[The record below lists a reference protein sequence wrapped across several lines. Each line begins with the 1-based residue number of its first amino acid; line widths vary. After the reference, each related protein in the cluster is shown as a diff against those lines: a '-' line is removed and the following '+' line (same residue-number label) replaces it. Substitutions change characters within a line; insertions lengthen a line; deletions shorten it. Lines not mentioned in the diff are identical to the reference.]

1 MRVSENSDT
10 LLFFKIFK
18 KRQTA
23 SLSSKISNFAAIN
36 LQKFNVMNKREEF
49 LKFAGQTNQFP
60 YLIEVERAEGIYFYD
75 KQGKAY
81 MDMISGVSVNNI
93 GHSHP
98 YVVKKVQEQVAKYM
112 HVMVYG
118 EYIQDAHVDFCKKII
133 SFLPESLNT
142 VYTVNSGTEANEA
155 ALKLVKRVTGRTEL
169 VSFRGSYHGSTHGSM
184 SVSGNE
190 NKKEAFRPLLP
201 DVRFLQHNNMEQ
213 LNQITEKT
221 AGVIIETVQGDAG
234 VRVPTLEF
242 LTALRKRCTEVGAL
256 LIFDE
261 IQCGMGR
268 TGKMFAFE
276 HFGIVP
282 DVLTLGKALG
292 GGMPI
297 GAVVSSHENLW
308 EFTYN
313 PMLGHITTFGG
324 HPVIA
329 AAGLA
334 GLEVMEKE
342 VDFNEVER
350 LGALLQSIICQS
362 DEIKETRRIGMLF
375 AFDME
380 SFERVEKV
388 VKKCLED
395 GLVSFWFLSHPY
407 SFRLSPPLT
416 ITEEEIRKAGTIIL
430 NAIESTKQKGS
441 V

>member
-1 MRVSENSDT
+1 MS
-10 LLFFKIFK
+10 
-18 KRQTA
+18 
-23 SLSSKISNFAAIN
+23 
-36 LQKFNVMNKREEF
+36 REKDF
-49 LKFAGQTNQFP
+49 IQYTGQTNQFP
-60 YLIEVERAEGIYFYD
+60 YLIDVDYAKGVYIFD
-75 KQGKAY
+75 KSGKSY
-81 MDMISGVSVNNI
+81 MDMISGVGVNNI

-98 YVVKKVQEQVAKYM
+98 KAIQAVKDQVEKHM

-118 EYIQDAHVDFCKKII
+118 EYIQDAPLAFCKKLVAL
-133 SFLPESLNT
+133 LPEQLNC
-142 VYTVNSGTEANEA
+142 VYAVNSGTEANEA
-155 ALKLVKRVTGRTEL
+155 ALKLAKRVTGRTEL
-169 VSFRGSYHGSTHGSM
+169 ISFRGSYHGSTHGSM

-190 NKKEAFRPLLP
+190 IKKEAFRPLLP
-201 DVRFLQHNNMEQ
+201 DVRFLLHNEIDM
-213 LNQITEKT
+213 LDQITTKT

-234 VRVPTLEF
+234 VRVPTQEF
-242 LTALRKRCTEVGAL
+242 LTALRKRCTEVGAQ

-261 IQCGMGR
+261 VQCGMGR
-268 TGKMFAFE
+268 TGKLFAFE
-276 HFGIVP
+276 HFNVIP
-282 DVLTLGKALG
+282 DILTLGKALG

-297 GAVVSSHENLW
+297 GALVSSHEKMW

-334 GLEVMEKE
+334 ALEIIDEE
-342 VDFNEVER
+342 IDFKEVER

-362 DEIKETRRIGMLF
+362 DEIKESRRIGMLF

-395 GLVSFWFLSHPY
+395 GLISFWFLSHPY
-407 SFRLSPPLT
+407 SFRLSPPLN
-416 ITEEEIRKAGTIIL
+416 ITEEEIRKAGEIIL
-430 NAIESTKQKGS
+430 NAINSTRE